1 MTSTTPTDGP
11 TEPTEALI
19 LRQLGMRRSKDA
31 ETYSVSK
38 IWGRWVDI
46 SWYWARWELLDMD
59 GSWRFVTNSEFAA
72 CRPLHTLLAMAKEEK
87 RLPQTTQIHQS
98 HQAKCE
104 ATNNEM
110 AACGNMKSRD
120 AGICQI
126 CSRMISSDRF
136 LMILCPSCRESVFCH
151 RSRALR
157 ILKMTSCGRLCIWK
171 NTLRKMPSQFPEWCP
186 QYPRPDQASPCI
198 WQSIVKG
205 KVKKWH
211 LPCIQYCLWGRSS
224 RGHQYAIVCPL
235 IHTNPI
241 KIHRRDVN
249 ELQPPRKMVGYC
261 RMFCGQVSL
270 GATPGGANDREVW
283 NLEGRE
289 GWVVDASQ
297 VRSCS
302 CEYISTKFI
311 VICIFFCG
319 YRVTGLQHF
328 AVFAFATTKRHF
340 SALWTHLLQTC
351 GKGNCQERSASPTFG
366 GDATTEKPAED
377 CRERVQYFWADQR
390 CDFF

>member
-59 GSWRFVTNSEFAA
+59 GWWTVVTNSELAA
-72 CRPLHTLLAMAKEEK
+72 CRPLHTVLAMAKEEK
-87 RLPQTTQIHQS
+87 RLLQTTQIHQS

-120 AGICQI
+120 VGICQI

-171 NTLRKMPSQFPEWCP
+171 NTLRKMPSQFPEWCR

-224 RGHQYAIVCPL
+224 RGRQYAIVCPL
-235 IHTNPI
+235 IPSRSIDETW
-241 KIHRRDVN
+241 
-249 ELQPPRKMVGYC
+249 MS
-261 RMFCGQVSL
+261 F
-270 GATPGGANDREVW
+270 
-283 NLEGRE
+283 NLHGS
-289 GWVVDASQ
+289 W
-297 VRSCS
+297 
-302 CEYISTKFI
+302 
-311 VICIFFCG
+311 
-319 YRVTGLQHF
+319 
-328 AVFAFATTKRHF
+328 
-340 SALWTHLLQTC
+340 
-351 GKGNCQERSASPTFG
+351 
-366 GDATTEKPAED
+366 
-377 CRERVQYFWADQR
+377 
-390 CDFF
+390 